1 MTTLLDLKLD
11 RAFGQLDF
19 NANGYIDHDDI
30 VALVARLVAGFRE
43 SPGARRAGRWRWAST
58 TSGSR
63 FSMPPTPTA
72 TAGLRRT
79 SGTVGMVEAFVEP
92 ADGFDEHLRPAVE
105 AVMHLAD
112 TDGDGRIGMA
122 EFKILQKAFGTKPVG
137 VKAAFA
143 HLDADG
149 DGTLSVTELIDAA
162 REFYTGKGGTAG
174 DWLFGPLA

>member
-11 RAFGQLDF
+11 RAFGQLDI
-19 NANGYIDHDDI
+19 NSNGYIDHDDI

-43 SPGARRAGRWRWAST
+43 SPGSEKGQAVALGFEDFWKSVLGAADTDGDGRI
-58 TSGSR
+58 
-63 FSMPPTPTA
+63 TPQEWNF
-72 TAGLRRT
+72 
-79 SGTVGMVEAFVEP
+79 GMVEAFVEP
-92 ADGFDEHLRPAVE
+92 VNGFDEHLRPAVE
-105 AVMHLAD
+105 AVMRLVD

-122 EFKILQKAFGTKPVG
+122 EFKIMQKAFGTKPGG

-149 DGTLSVTELIDAA
+149 DGIISVTELIDAA